1 MPVKD
6 SKSSYNEIVARNIEI
21 TELHLMSSDRNPQP
35 GVIPLANSR
44 LFAVSSWAVV
54 L

>member
-1 MPVKD
+1 MSVKD
-6 SKSSYNEIVARNIEI
+6 FESSFNEIIARNIEI
-21 TELHLMSSDRNPQP
+21 TEPRLKSSDRKQP

-44 LFAVSSWAVV
+44 LFAASSWAVV

>member
-6 SKSSYNEIVARNIEI
+6 SKSSCNEIVARNIEI
-21 TELHLMSSDRNPQP
+21 TELRLMSSDRKQP